1 MSGMYG
7 DVRKALDVLEDAESE
22 LEHVAAL
29 AELNELVAG
38 YLSSAVTSARD
49 SGETWSAIG
58 EALGMSRQGAWRR
71 FGPV

>member
-1 MSGMYG
+1 M
-7 DVRKALDVLEDAESE
+7 DALERAETE

-38 YLSSAVTSARD
+38 YLSSAVTSAREG
-49 SGETWSAIG
+49 GETWSAIG

-71 FGPV
+71 FGPL